1 MCGIL
6 GFFDGK
12 NSLTRDAARQ
22 AGAAM
27 IQTMAHR
34 GPDDEGIWHDPAAPM
49 LLAHRRLS
57 ILDLSPLGH
66 QPMESATGRYVITFN
81 GEIYNFQDLQKDLE
95 KTGAKFRGRSD
106 TEVMLA
112 GFEQWGLNLTLQK
125 IDGMFAFGVWDRMDR
140 TLHLVRDRLGK
151 KPLYIGWA
159 GPTVMFASELKAFR
173 KHPLFKPAV
182 NRDSLAL
189 YMRYACVPAPYS
201 IYKGVWQLPAGCRMV
216 LDMKKYAEGADLRP
230 LMEPYWHHARVVEA
244 AKNAAPVSGDEEAI
258 KAFEDL
264 LKDCVRERMISDV
277 PLGALLSGGLDS
289 SVVVAMMQQQSSR
302 PVKTYTI
309 GFREKGFDE
318 AGAARAVAKH
328 LGTEHHE
335 MYVGPNEALDLIPRL
350 PDIYDEPFSDESQI
364 PTYIVSRFARQ
375 EVTVALSG
383 DGGDELLG
391 GYVRHVEGDRMWR
404 HIGWM
409 PGFARKGAGHAIR
422 MLGPDIWNMLN
433 PKSPRFGERLH
444 KGAELLLAEGFDDVY
459 KSLASRWS
467 QPAKLVGRNYEMPI
481 PLTDPDWKPQG
492 LDFAERLMYADALS
506 YLPNDILVKVDR
518 ASMAVGLECRAPL
531 LDYRLFEYAWRLP
544 LRMKIRDGKG
554 KWLLRQ
560 VLSRYMPPEL
570 YERPKQGFSVPVG
583 TWLTG
588 TLRDWAA
595 DLLDEG
601 KLKRQGYLNA
611 PMITA
616 EWKAFLKG
624 RTNNSYRLWTVL
636 MFQAWLQRWK

>member
-12 NSLTRDAARQ
+12 NSLTRDAARR

-27 IQTMAHR
+27 IRTLAHR
-34 GPDDEGIWHDPAAPM
+34 GPDDEGIWQDSVAPV

-81 GEIYNFQDLQKDLE
+81 GEIYNFQELQKDLE
-95 KTGAKFRGRSD
+95 KSGAKFRGRSD

-125 IDGMFAFGVWDRMDR
+125 LDGMFAFGLWDRMDR
-140 TLHLVRDRLGK
+140 TLHLVRDRMGK
-151 KPLYIGWA
+151 KPLYVGWA
-159 GPTVMFASELKAFR
+159 GPTVTFASELKAFR

-182 NRDSLAL
+182 NRDALAL
-189 YMRYACVPAPYS
+189 YLRYACVPAPFS

-216 LDMKKYAEGADLRP
+216 LDTRKYAEGADFRP

-244 AKNAAPVSGDEEAI
+244 AKYGAPVIGDEDAVKSFEA
-258 KAFEDL
+258 L

-289 SVVVAMMQQQSSR
+289 SVVVAMMQQQSAR

-309 GFREKGFDE
+309 GFKEKGFDE

-335 MYVGPNEALDLIPRL
+335 MYVGPKEALDVIPRL

-364 PTYIVSRFARQ
+364 PTYIVSQFARK

-404 HIGWM
+404 TIGWM
-409 PGFARKGAGHAIR
+409 PGFVRKGAGHAIR
-422 MLGPDIWNMLN
+422 MIGPDTWSLLN

-444 KGAELLLAEGFDDVY
+444 KGAELLLAGGFDDIY
-459 KSLASRWS
+459 MSLASRWS
-467 QPAKLVGRNYEMPI
+467 QPAKLVGRAQEMPI
-481 PLTDPDWKPQG
+481 PLTDPEWKPQG
-492 LDFAERLMYADALS
+492 LAFAEQLMYADALS

-560 VLSRYMPPEL
+560 VLSHYMPAEL

-595 DLLDEG
+595 DLLDES
-601 KLKRQGYLNA
+601 KLKQQGYLNA
-611 PMITA
+611 PLISA

-624 RTNNSYRLWTVL
+624 RTHNSYRLWTVL